1 MRPRKRTK
9 TGKARDGRK
18 EGPGD
23 PPSPKRR
30 PSTPLL
36 VAWVLALIFLSSLIY
51 LSRESTRLSDPSA
64 GLPVVKTD
72 NSSKSQTRPPGDQ
85 AGAVSSNPGKT
96 QDWAT
101 EQPEKMTHSS
111 PLGSDSASESPRRRE
126 LPPLA
131 MNRPAPPPAPPPGA
145 HLPDISPKHARV
157 SIVIDDFGPDLGV
170 AKQFAS
176 LPFPV
181 TMSVLPHQAHSREI
195 AELAH
200 RKGRE
205 VILHLPMEPLDTREN
220 PGRGALLLSM
230 SGDEIR
236 RNISAALDTS
246 PYFDGVNN
254 HMGSRMT
261 RDEQMMKT
269 VLLELK
275 GRDLFFLDSM
285 TTNESKGWKVAM
297 EMKMPTLKRDVFLDD
312 DPSADAVRSQISRL
326 VKIAKLRGTALAI
339 GHPRE
344 ATLKSLQE
352 AAGRFRKEGIE
363 VVAAR
368 DLANH

>member
-1 MRPRKRTK
+1 
-9 TGKARDGRK
+9 
-18 EGPGD
+18 
-23 PPSPKRR
+23 
-30 PSTPLL
+30 
-36 VAWVLALIFLSSLIY
+36 
-51 LSRESTRLSDPSA
+51 
-64 GLPVVKTD
+64 
-72 NSSKSQTRPPGDQ
+72 
-85 AGAVSSNPGKT
+85 
-96 QDWAT
+96 
-101 EQPEKMTHSS
+101 
-111 PLGSDSASESPRRRE
+111 
-126 LPPLA
+126 

-145 HLPDISPKHARV
+145 HLPDISPRHARV

-269 VLLELK
+269 VLS
-275 GRDLFFLDSM
+275 GTQRTRSLFS
-285 TTNESKGWKVAM
+285 GQH
-297 EMKMPTLKRDVFLDD
+297 DD
-312 DPSADAVRSQISRL
+312 Q
-326 VKIAKLRGTALAI
+326 
-339 GHPRE
+339 
-344 ATLKSLQE
+344 
-352 AAGRFRKEGIE
+352 
-363 VVAAR
+363 
-368 DLANH
+368 